1 MKCTLPLLF
10 ALLCCVAVPTAAQDS
25 SPTADSLA
33 QLALPRNLAEPIT
46 AFFNDPATLHFRGAT
61 RIPAERALIGDVAV
75 LGGPVTIAGR
85 IDGDLV
91 VINGDIELL
100 PGAVVTGDL
109 TVVGGHVA
117 GMDVA
122 RIGGQVL
129 AYSER
134 LPYRDDGTRIVY
146 TGEAEER
153 PRRQR
158 APRDG
163 RSDFLITTGQ
173 SYNRVEGLPVTF
185 GPVIETAGDNPFRLK
200 ALAIYRTESG
210 ATLDVSRLGYDLR
223 AEQLFGQR
231 RFHVGASL
239 FSVID
244 PIEEWHLSNLENG
257 LATFLLHRDYRDH
270 YEREGAS
277 VFAGYRPAG
286 LPLSLS
292 VESRWERHAAVPVGS
307 PWTLFGNDRGWRPQP
322 LAARGDLQS
331 VVARAEWDSRDQ
343 PDNPSTGWYVRGH
356 VEQSLNS
363 DLVRPAV
370 ARFSPTDL
378 FPPDIETFPAQR
390 YTEFRTGR
398 VDIRRYNRVSP
409 DSRLNLRLLAAG
421 SLDGSALPPQRQ
433 HALGGEGSL
442 PGYRLFSRDCGA
454 RADAAYRAAE
464 LPTVPLDGTLP
475 PTYFVR
481 YGCDAI
487 ALVQA
492 EYRGKLSFRF
502 HWGDNEESSWLK
514 DDDWDLGWTGSPD
527 WVAFVDA
534 GRGWVRRGS
543 AQDAALPRPAG
554 SEEVGV
560 DLGIGVLLDKVGV
573 YVAAPL
579 RGAGGLNLFVRL
591 GPRF

>member
-1 MKCTLPLLF
+1 MKHALPLLF
-10 ALLCCVAVPTAAQDS
+10 TLVFCLAAPAAAQDPLPS
-25 SPTADSLA
+25 ADSLTH
-33 QLALPRNLAEPIT
+33 LDLPRNLAEPIT
-46 AFFNDPATLHFRGAT
+46 AFFNDPATIHFRGAT
-61 RIPAERALIGDVAV
+61 RIPAERIIIGDVAV
-75 LGGPVTIAGR
+75 LGGPVVIAGR
-85 IDGDLV
+85 IDGRLV
-91 VINGDIELL
+91 VVNGDVDLL
-100 PGAVVTGDL
+100 PGAAVTGDL
-109 TVVGGHVA
+109 TVVGGRLT
-117 GMDVA
+117 GMDDA
-122 RIGGQVL
+122 RIGGEVL
-129 AYSER
+129 IFAER
-134 LPYRDDGTRIVY
+134 LAYRDDGSRIVY
-146 TGEAEER
+146 VGRREER
-153 PRRQR
+153 TKRVRVQGE
-158 APRDG
+158 G

-200 ALAIYRTESG
+200 ALAVYRTESG
-210 ATLDVSRLGYDLR
+210 ATLDVSRLGYDIR

-231 RFHVGASL
+231 RFRVGASL

-244 PIEEWHLSNLENG
+244 PIEEWHLSDLENG

-270 YEREGAS
+270 YEREGVS
-277 VFAGYRPAG
+277 VFAGYQTAG
-286 LPLSLS
+286 TPLSLMI
-292 VESRWERHAAVPVGS
+292 ESRWENHSAVPAGS

-322 LAARGDLQS
+322 LAARGDLQT
-331 VVARAEWDSRDQ
+331 VIARATWDTRDQ
-343 PDNPSTGWYVRGH
+343 PDNPSTGWYVQGH

-370 ARFSPTDL
+370 ARFGAFDV
-378 FPPDIETFPAQR
+378 FPPETVVSPAQP
-390 YTEFRTGR
+390 YDEFRTGR

-454 RADAAYRAAE
+454 RADAAYPAAS
-464 LPTVPLDGTLP
+464 LPTVPLEGTLP
-475 PTYFVR
+475 PAYFVR

-502 HWGDNEESSWLK
+502 NWNGDDEDSWSE
-514 DDDWDLGWTGSPD
+514 DDDWDLGWTHSPD
-527 WVAFVDA
+527 WIAFVDA

-543 AQDAALPRPAG
+543 MQDAALFPLPDD
-554 SEEVGV
+554 EEVAV
-560 DLGIGVLLDKVGV
+560 DLGFGLLLDKVGV

-591 GPRF
+591 GSRF